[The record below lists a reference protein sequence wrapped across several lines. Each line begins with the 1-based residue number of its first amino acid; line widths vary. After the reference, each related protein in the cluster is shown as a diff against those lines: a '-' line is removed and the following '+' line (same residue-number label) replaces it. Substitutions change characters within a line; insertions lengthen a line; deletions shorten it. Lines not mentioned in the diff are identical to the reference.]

1 MKIQNNYINDYLLI
15 LIMVLDIIIILNYD
29 YNIRIERMKYVYY
42 SNFTILFTR
51 YFIKIYFK
59 I

>member
-29 YNIRIERMKYVYY
+29 YNIRIEDIANESCY
-42 SNFTILFTR
+42 FTILYTR

>member
-29 YNIRIERMKYVYY
+29 YNIRIEDIANESFY
-42 SNFTILFTR
+42 FTILYTR